1 MNNKKTIEIIAP
13 VFNEYEVIDE
23 FINRLNKIINSD
35 KSNRIKLT
43 IVDDG
48 SEAQFVDKLKKYQTQ
63 YKFKLIELGKN
74 YGQQIAI
81 RAGMDNSSADSI
93 VFIDADLQDP
103 PELINQMI
111 DLWDKGS
118 DVVHA
123 IRTKRE
129 KESILKKITA
139 KLFYSIVNQNSSY
152 ELTKNSGDF
161 KLIDSEI
168 TRKIKKINDSELYI
182 RGAVDY
188 FATNPISISY
198 DRNPR
203 FAGKRKYK
211 YKQSFNLALSGL
223 ASFSNF
229 LSNFLVKSF
238 GFFVI
243 IFTIFVVYFLN
254 ALRVPDLLV
263 KGWTSIV
270 TILLFSIFLQI
281 VSFLFIGVYLKKIVE
296 QTSGKDFYFIKNIIE

>member
-23 FINRLNKIINSD
+23 FINRLYELINND
-35 KSNRIKLT
+35 KYNRIKLT

-48 SEAQFVDKLKKYQTQ
+48 SEAQFVDKLKKYQAQ
-63 YKFKLIELGKN
+63 YRFKLIELGKN

-103 PELINQMI
+103 PELITKMI

-123 IRTKRE
+123 VRSKRE
-129 KESILKKITA
+129 KESVFKKISA
-139 KLFYSIVNQNSSY
+139 KFFYSIVNKNSSY
-152 ELTKNSGDF
+152 NLTKNSGDF
-161 KLIDSEI
+161 KLIDGEI

-188 FATNPISISY
+188 FATNPISIFY

-203 FAGKRKYK
+203 FDGKRKYK
-211 YKQSFNLALSGL
+211 YQQSLSLALSGL
-223 ASFSNF
+223 AAFSNF
-229 LSNFLVKSF
+229 LPNFLLKSF
-238 GFFVI
+238 GLFGI
-243 IFTIFVVYFLN
+243 IFTIFTVYFIN
-254 ALRVPDLLV
+254 AIRFPDLLIR
-263 KGWTSIV
+263 GWASTV
-270 TILLFSIFLQI
+270 AILLFSIFLQLI
-281 VSFLFIGVYLKKIVE
+281 SFMFIGVYLKKIVN
-296 QTSGKDFYFIKNIIE
+296 QTSGKDFYFIKNISD

>member
-23 FINRLNKIINSD
+23 FINRLNKLISSD
-35 KSNRIKLT
+35 KNNRIKLT

-48 SEAQFVDKLKKYQTQ
+48 SEPQFVDKLKIYQTQ

-103 PELINQMI
+103 PELINEMI

-123 IRTKRE
+123 VRSKRE
-129 KESILKKITA
+129 KESIFKKVSA
-139 KLFYSIVNQNSSY
+139 RLFYIIVNQNSSY
-152 ELTKNSGDF
+152 ELTENSGDF

-168 TRKIKKINDSELYI
+168 IRKIKTINDSELYI

-188 FATNPISISY
+188 FAINPISISY

-203 FAGKRKYK
+203 FSGKRKYK

-229 LSNFLVKSF
+229 FSNFLARSF
-238 GFFVI
+238 VFFL
-243 IFTIFVVYFLN
+243 TIFSIFIVYFLN
-254 ALRVPDLLV
+254 ALRSPDLLI
-263 KGWTSIV
+263 KGWPSIV
-270 TILLFSIFLQI
+270 AILLFSIFLQL
-281 VSFLFIGVYLKKIVE
+281 VSFIFIGVYLKKIVD
-296 QTSGKDFYFIKNIIE
+296 QTSGKDFYFIKNISD